1 MKTVRSRREPAIAV
15 LASGDRLVAAARWN
29 DEMNLRA
36 PGGRTTAIPKGLYR
50 FKTLE
55 DADRHRMECEA
66 RRISMVVSA
75 EERGGR
81 VPSGDAR

>member
-1 MKTVRSRREPAIAV
+1 MKTVRSRHEPAIAV
-15 LASGDRLVAAARWN
+15 SASGDKLAAAARWN
-29 DEMNLRA
+29 DEMNRRM

-66 RRISMVVSA
+66 RRIARVVSA

-81 VPSGDAR
+81 IPSGDAR